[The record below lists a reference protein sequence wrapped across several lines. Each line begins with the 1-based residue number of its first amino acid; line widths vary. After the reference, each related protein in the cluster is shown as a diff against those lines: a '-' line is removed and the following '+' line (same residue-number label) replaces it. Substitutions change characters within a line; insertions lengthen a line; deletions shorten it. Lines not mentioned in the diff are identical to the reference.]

1 MAPEERRQAI
11 IDATTQLV
19 LDIGPEVTTRQ
30 IADACGLAEG
40 TLFRAFDSKRDI
52 LKAVVDHIID
62 PAGIVARLASLPENQ
77 PLPEVIAALVDSV
90 DSAMRRIRS
99 VMAALHSQLRED
111 RPHGPPHDQDRNK
124 FFERHAQL
132 MGAMSEVLVPYTD
145 ELRVDPD
152 VAAAF
157 IQTTVFASALP
168 MVSTKIDDR
177 VVLTDLLIHALV
189 KEPPCSTT
197 H

>member
-1 MAPEERRQAI
+1 MAPDERRRAI
-11 IDATTQLV
+11 IEATTQLV

-40 TLFRAFDSKRDI
+40 TLFRAFESKRDI
-52 LKAVVDHIID
+52 LKAVVEHIID
-62 PAGIVARLASLPENQ
+62 PAGILDRIALLPEDQ
-77 PLPEVIAALVDSV
+77 PLPDVIAALVDSV
-90 DSAMRRIRS
+90 GSAMKRVRS

-111 RPHGPPHDQDRNK
+111 HPHGPPHDQDKSK

-132 MGAMSEVLVPYTD
+132 MGAMTQVLHPYAN
-145 ELRVDPD
+145 ELRVEPD

-168 MVSTKIDDR
+168 MVGAKIDDR
-177 VVLTDLLIHALV
+177 TVLTDLLIHALV

>member
-19 LDIGPEVTTRQ
+19 LDVGPDITTRQ

-40 TLFRAFDSKRDI
+40 TLFRAFESKRHI
-52 LKAVVDHIID
+52 LKAVVEHIID
-62 PAGIVARLASLPENQ
+62 PAGILARIAALPDNQ
-77 PLPEVIAALVDSV
+77 PLPDVIAALVDSI
-90 DSAMRRIRS
+90 DSAMRRVRS
-99 VMAALHSQLRED
+99 VMAALHNQLRED
-111 RPHGPPHDQDRNK
+111 RPHGPPNDQDRNQ
-124 FFERHAQL
+124 FFERQAQL
-132 MGAMSEVLVPYTD
+132 TGAMTSVLAPYAD
-145 ELRVDPD
+145 ELRVAPD

-168 MVSTKIDDR
+168 MVGEKIDDR
-177 VVLTDLLIHALV
+177 TILTDLLTHALV
-189 KEPPCSTT
+189 KEPTCSTT

>member
-40 TLFRAFDSKRDI
+40 TLFRAFESKRDI
-52 LKAVVDHIID
+52 LKAVVEHIID
-62 PAGIVARLASLPENQ
+62 PAGILDQIASLPDDQ
-77 PLPEVIAALVDSV
+77 PLPDVIAALVDSV
-90 DSAMRRIRS
+90 DSAMRRVRS

-111 RPHGPPHDQDRNK
+111 QPHGPPNDKDRSK
-124 FFERHAQL
+124 FFARHAQL
-132 MGAMSEVLVPYTD
+132 MGAMTQVMDPYAG
-145 ELRVDPD
+145 ELRVAPD

-168 MVSTKIDDR
+168 MVGEKIDDR
-177 VVLTDLLIHALV
+177 AILTDLLIHALV
-189 KEPPCSTT
+189 KEPTCSTT